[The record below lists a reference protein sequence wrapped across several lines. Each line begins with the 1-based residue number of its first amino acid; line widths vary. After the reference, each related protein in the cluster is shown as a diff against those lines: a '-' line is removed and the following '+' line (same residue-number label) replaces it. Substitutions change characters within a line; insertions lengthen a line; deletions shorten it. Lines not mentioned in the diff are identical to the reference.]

1 MATTLKSVNYNVA
14 MTFIFNYNNNDNA
27 ATKKLPLC
35 DCRLVYWAVVDILN
49 IKRDDHIEVT
59 ESYV

>member
-27 ATKKLPLC
+27 ATKN
-35 DCRLVYWAVVDILN
+35 CRY
-49 IKRDDHIEVT
+49 VT
-59 ESYV
+59 ADSCIGQWWTF